1 MVMTIIF
8 VMGNANKF
16 IFAKLP
22 SRAKKRAVAHLNLL
36 NHY

>member
-8 VMGNANKF
+8 IMGNANKF

-22 SRAKKRAVAHLNLL
+22 SRAKKKSCGSS
-36 NHY
+36 